1 MKASEIRELTL
12 EEMSGKE
19 NDLAQE
25 LFNLRFQHG
34 TDQLENTEKL
44 KMVKRDI
51 ARIKTLIREKKI
63 QQ

>member
-1 MKASEIRELTL
+1 MKASEIREMTL

-51 ARIKTLIREKKI
+51 ARIKTLIREKKL